1 MNTYE
6 ESLGGRDAL
15 ASLGETP
22 DRVRELIGRMGSA
35 DFTRP
40 YAPGKWNARQI
51 LVHLAHCEMVYGL
64 RVRYALSSDAYVV
77 QPFDQDAFTAREPII
92 EAPAALA
99 AYYAMRHWNLPLFR
113 SLDDRERR
121 RTFMHPEYGT
131 LTVDLLLRVLAG
143 HELHHFAQLQQI
155 AAQVSA

>member
-6 ESLGGRDAL
+6 TSLAGRDAL
-15 ASLGETP
+15 ASLAETP

-40 YAPGKWNARQI
+40 YAPGNWNARQI

-64 RVRYALSSDAYVV
+64 RMRYALSSDSYVV
-77 QPFDQDAFTAREPII
+77 QPFDQELFAAREPIV

-113 SLDDRERR
+113 SLDDRERAK
-121 RTFMHPEYGT
+121 TFTHPEYGT
-131 LTVDLLLRVLAG
+131 LTVGLLLQVLAG

-155 AAQVSA
+155 ASQGQA